1 MAKEDVM
8 MEKLNN
14 MHSDILSI
22 KEDVKLNTE
31 FRITRTAETKLLWAI
46 AALTSAAVSG
56 LVLLLAE
63 YGLPKL
69 FGA

>member
-1 MAKEDVM
+1 MAKDDVM
-8 MEKLNN
+8 MEKLNR
-14 MHSDILSI
+14 MHADILSI

-46 AALTSAAVSG
+46 AAITSAAVSG

-63 YGLPKL
+63 FGIPRL
-69 FGA
+69 FGG